1 MIKNNKDNLSENAY
15 IGKRIR
21 ARRNEVGIS
30 IRELGRRTDLTAS
43 FLSQIELGQANASVN
58 SLRRIAVELGVN
70 MMYFFKEAPIPNPV
84 IRADKRP
91 TITFV
96 DPDVT
101 YELLTPERTHKL
113 EVLLGRTNPCV
124 KDINI
129 ARKLEIS
136 TEELIIVLSGV
147 LNIGLE
153 GGDYELNPGDSI
165 YFKGEDLISIS
176 CSSEEE
182 TTWISCMTPPGF

>member
-113 EVLLGRTNPCV
+113 EVLLGRLNPCE